1 MMQSRWISVLLLAA
15 VAPVGAKTAPAAI
28 PDHEASPAAAAR
40 SPESLPVATLPPELR
55 ASIESG
61 ATGDWSARAG
71 ESLRDVLT
79 RWTGSA
85 DWVLLWATDA
95 ERNIVLDSDLDF
107 PAGTTLRD
115 AVRTMFRALSRGT
128 SGVKACEYSNRT
140 LRIVALGARCE

>member
-1 MMQSRWISVLLLAA
+1 MFFWISVLLWA
-15 VAPVGAKTAPAAI
+15 VTAPAGANEAPLLP
-28 PDHEASPAAAAR
+28 PDQNVTPAATAQ
-40 SPESLPVATLPPELR
+40 PHEPLLHLPANLR

-79 RWTGSA
+79 RWTASA
-85 DWVLLWATDA
+85 DWVLLWATDS
-95 ERNIVLDSDLDF
+95 ERNVVLDSNLAF

-115 AVRTMFRALSRGT
+115 AVRTTFRALSRG
-128 SGVKACEYSNRT
+128 SAGVKACEYQNRT